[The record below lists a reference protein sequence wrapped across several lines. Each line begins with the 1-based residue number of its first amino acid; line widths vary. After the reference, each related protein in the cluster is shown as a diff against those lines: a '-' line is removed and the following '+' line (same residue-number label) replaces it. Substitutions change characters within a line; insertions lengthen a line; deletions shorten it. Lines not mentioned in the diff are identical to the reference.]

1 MPKTLPR
8 GSACLACRRKKTRCD
23 GSKPICGNCVKSGGL
38 ECVYDDEA
46 RQSVRRMTKL
56 RAYEERI
63 RDLEMELQNIKLG
76 NNTDIQGSSPGTSNT
91 PLNIAS
97 SSWPK
102 DFPPRDMALYLI
114 NIFYSC
120 APFASSDISKTNF
133 ESRLMHLPANSPQF
147 PSGALCHAIFATAY
161 QHLPNK
167 TPGDK
172 HSALAMQKMS
182 DPGSGPGLMFVLER
196 ILAAIILS
204 QHLHAIDNK
213 SELYIPAIFAARGVV
228 AFSLNHDNDYPSKWF
243 LKEPKSDLE
252 AEERRRLYFK
262 AYIIDQL
269 YSSDTGISPNVLHE
283 DHIFTPLPCPQKVY
297 QSSTHTSTIPKSTEY
312 VHSPVFFLQNSSDG
326 LSLLIKATILLGR
339 VNIWHMRGFYDA
351 KAANLSSPSQL
362 PSFIELDTLI
372 QVFRQA
378 FPQEYSDPVR
388 IDEQGLDVD
397 NLAAH
402 MVAVECMLSLHR
414 VFKNEPLSQSRLLF
428 FSRVAVNSVYRI
440 KATSYDTTRLP
451 SFLLM
456 TYSKA
461 ASVLIDAYVQARTI
475 HDEAAYIENE
485 LLAIGDLFQSMS
497 KHIPAAATCL
507 GALEDKA
514 VKAGLQNFSQMLSGE
529 TLSLPQELVVP
540 VSQQPTSNWI
550 SLDTTTTATAFD
562 DYDLLSGASFTITDE
577 NRWLNNT
584 GNTDSFDSFLSI

>member
-23 GSKPICGNCVKSGGL
+23 GCKPICGNCVKSGGL

-56 RAYEERI
+56 RAYEDRI
-63 RDLEMELQNIKLG
+63 RELEMELQNIKLG
-76 NNTDIQGSSPGTSNT
+76 SNSTDIQESSPGTSST
-91 PLNIAS
+91 PLNIAP

-120 APFASSDISKTNF
+120 APFASSDLSKTNF
-133 ESRLMHLPANSPQF
+133 ESRLMHLPVNSPQF
-147 PSGALCHAIFATAY
+147 PSGALCHAVFATAY

-167 TPGDK
+167 TPGDA
-172 HSALAMQKMS
+172 HSMLALRKIS

-196 ILAAIILS
+196 ILAAIIIS

-213 SELYIPAIFAARGVV
+213 SELYIPTVFAARGVI

-243 LKEPKSDLE
+243 LRRPKSDLE

-297 QSSTHTSTIPKSTEY
+297 QRSTHTSTIPKSTEY
-312 VHSPVFFLQNSSDG
+312 VHSPLFFIQNPSDG

-339 VNIWHMRGFYDA
+339 VNMWHMRGFYDVR
-351 KAANLSSPSQL
+351 AANLSSPSQL
-362 PSFIELDTLI
+362 PSFLELDTLI

-402 MVAVECMLSLHR
+402 MVAVDCMLSLHR

-428 FSRVAVNSVYRI
+428 FSRVAVNSVYRL

-461 ASVLIDAYVQARTI
+461 TSVLFDAYVQTKMV
-475 HDEAAYIENE
+475 HDEATYIENE
-485 LLAIGDLFQSMS
+485 LLAIADLLQSMS
-497 KHIPAAATCL
+497 KHIPAAATC
-507 GALEDKA
+507 
-514 VKAGLQNFSQMLSGE
+514 
-529 TLSLPQELVVP
+529 
-540 VSQQPTSNWI
+540 VS
-550 SLDTTTTATAFD
+550 F
-562 DYDLLSGASFTITDE
+562 
-577 NRWLNNT
+577 
-584 GNTDSFDSFLSI
+584 